1 MKQKNRIKSILISF
15 LLITAFIAT
24 SLPSA
29 SIQAAIE
36 YESFEL
42 TRDNVYK
49 TGLCEQ
55 GEAPSGKVV
64 IPATF
69 EYDGKNYKITSI
81 GDGAFEANKKITSVE
96 IPDTVKTIG
105 MSAFYNCTKL
115 KTVTLPEKLDS
126 IGNAAFA
133 DCSSL
138 KKIHINAKTVGEYT
152 FGDCSKLEKVT
163 FGDNVKTI
171 GTKALYNTGI
181 KEITISGA
189 TSVAIGGGCF
199 HRTAIKSINFDKNIK
214 EIGYWAVAECSN
226 LTSITIGEKVTTLG
240 QMINTGSNNLKT
252 VTIKSTKLTA
262 KKCGIMGGKNG
273 DLYLGPICATQIYNS
288 STGKITIKNITIKVP
303 KSKLN
308 SYKKILVNNS
318 GLGKYTFK
326 TL

>member
-105 MSAFYNCTKL
+105 MSVFYNCTKL

-133 DCSSL
+133 YCSSL

-163 FGDNVKTI
+163 FGDNVKT
-171 GTKALYNTGI
+171 
-181 KEITISGA
+181 
-189 TSVAIGGGCF
+189 IGGGCF

-318 GLGKYTFK
+318 GFGKYTFK